1 MSKEVE
7 FKENGLVTVRV
18 TFNKGMGQGVYSY
31 SVDAESE
38 KLAQE
43 RVDEWLAHQGYE
55 PEDYE

>member
-7 FKENGLVTVRV
+7 YKENGLVTVKV
-18 TFNKGMGQGVYSY
+18 TFNEKKGRGVHSY

-43 RVDEWLAHQGYE
+43 RVGEWLAHQGYQ

>member
-7 FKENGLVTVRV
+7 YKENGLVTVKV
-18 TFNKGMGQGVYSY
+18 TFNEKKGRGVHSY

-43 RVDEWLAHQGYE
+43 RVDEWLAHQGYQ